1 MYSAKKKKKRKKKEG
16 KGIKSDRYAT
26 LYMYIYIYVYI
37 LFTEMTKMFASMAHH
52 FCPFRKLLAGIS
64 TELGWNFALRAF
76 GNLALV
82 ISCVWNKKRRERK
95 REIIARRK

>member
-1 MYSAKKKKKRKKKEG
+1 MCSAKRKKKREE
-16 KGIKSDRYAT
+16 KGSSLIDTRDFV
-26 LYMYIYIYVYI
+26 YMYI

-76 GNLALV
+76 GNLELV
-82 ISCVWNKKRRERK
+82 ISCVWNKKRREREDNCK
-95 REIIARRK
+95 EKERLK